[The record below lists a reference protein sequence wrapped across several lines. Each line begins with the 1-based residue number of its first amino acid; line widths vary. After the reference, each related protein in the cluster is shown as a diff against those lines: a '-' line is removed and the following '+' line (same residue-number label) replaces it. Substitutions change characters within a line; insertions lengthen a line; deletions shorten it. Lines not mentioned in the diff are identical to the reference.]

1 MTVEHRRSTNT
12 FNDLQHTEH
21 GQEMNE
27 DEDPEVT
34 VRRFF
39 PDTNVAEEVH
49 ADLAEQMA
57 ERMARISTLIDD
69 ADLSMELH
77 HDLKEHIYEFY
88 NKH

>member
-39 PDTNVAEEVH
+39 PETNVAEEVN

-69 ADLSMELH
+69 ADRSMELH